1 MIASNATPDKNHL
14 STGTLSFSDLKN
26 EAEYRAKDTG
36 TSSQIKPTLVQIKK
50 KDPEGN
56 KIESLKVVQALHS
69 TPSIP
74 TVVQGSADS
83 TTKSAVAAGT
93 IDIRDNP
100 AQDISAL
107 SRDTANSLNELGK
120 IFDKAKIEEQ
130 QEPATVFGEE
140 AFRLV
145 HNLKDDGNGCKIAIH
160 IAIDGIM
167 CAITGS
173 GFASGAVG
181 AGLNEALI
189 RNLKGLDPDTAQI
202 VSGIIGAAA
211 AKAIGGSA
219 AAGASAAAAGTKWN
233 KYEKLPEIIDQL
245 SALNKSEDY
254 KKLGDGEYFIR
265 YAMVDGKKVAVAIDK
280 NGQVSDLE
288 VIRDG
293 GIDRMTLRGNP
304 LTKKGNVYVID
315 KMDHYGTSN
324 AQKTGEQAEFKW
336 GDFDGHITSPLTFS
350 DGFQKALADNSV
362 EMVDD
367 LYDMA
372 SHPVTTITDIATA
385 IGEILADPTQ
395 ASDTAKEKLNA
406 YLEKVK
412 DTAANGTSYERGELA
427 GDFVFNLALMI
438 GGGSVVI
445 RGGAKGLRVLSKM
458 GALTRV
464 TTRTAKIADR
474 TVTIGG
480 DVWKKGSFKRGDMI
494 DDALG
499 NNLGHSFAKID
510 KLENGVAVSI
520 KSIKLSDKTYE
531 TAKGIYNKLRRDV
544 DALDDFTIGTRKGID
559 VTLEDYS
566 SKKLEIAI
574 PDMKITAEQQRGLE
588 MVKEYAKEKGIEIT
602 ITVVK

>member
-1 MIASNATPDKNHL
+1 MTEDEKNKVYNTKGLAPNISMHVKGNASSRTTSAIA
-14 STGTLSFSDLKN
+14 
-26 EAEYRAKDTG
+26 E
-36 TSSQIKPTLVQIKK
+36 
-50 KDPEGN
+50 
-56 KIESLKVVQALHS
+56 
-69 TPSIP
+69 
-74 TVVQGSADS
+74 
-83 TTKSAVAAGT
+83 GT
-93 IDIRDNP
+93 IDIRENP
-100 AQDISAL
+100 TQDISAL
-107 SRDTANSLNELGK
+107 SRDTENALNELGR
-120 IFDKAKIEEQ
+120 IFDKKKIEEQ
-130 QEPATVFGEE
+130 QELAAVFGEE
-140 AFRLV
+140 AFRLA
-145 HNLKDDGNGCKIAIH
+145 HNMKDDGSGRKIIVHAAI
-160 IAIDGIM
+160 AGLM
-167 CAITGS
+167 SRITGA
-173 GFASGAVG
+173 GFTSGAVAG
-181 AGLNEALI
+181 ALNEALI
-189 RNLKGLDPDTAQI
+189 NSLKGLDPGTAQI
-202 VSGIIGAAA
+202 VSAIIGAAA
-211 AKAIGGSA
+211 AKVAGGSA
-219 AAGASAAAAGTKWN
+219 AAGASAAANGTKWN

-293 GIDRMTLRGNP
+293 GIDRMTLHGNP
-304 LTKKGNVYVID
+304 LTKKGDVYVID
-315 KMDHYGTSN
+315 KMDHYGTPN
-324 AQKTGEQAEFKW
+324 AQKTGNQAQFMW

-412 DTAANGTSYERGELA
+412 DTAVNGTSYERGELA

-499 NNLGHSFAKID
+499 NNLGHSFPKID
-510 KLENGVAVSI
+510 KLDNGVAVSI

-544 DALDDFTIGTRKGID
+544 DALDEFKEAADKKRNISPK
-559 VTLEDYS
+559 DYS
-566 SKKLEIAI
+566 AKKLEIAVQ
-574 PDMKITAEQQRGLE
+574 DMKITAEQQRGLE
-588 MVKEYAKEKGIEIT
+588 MVKEYAKEKGIEISIT
-602 ITVVK
+602 IVK

>member
-1 MIASNATPDKNHL
+1 
-14 STGTLSFSDLKN
+14 
-26 EAEYRAKDTG
+26 
-36 TSSQIKPTLVQIKK
+36 
-50 KDPEGN
+50 
-56 KIESLKVVQALHS
+56 
-69 TPSIP
+69 
-74 TVVQGSADS
+74 
-83 TTKSAVAAGT
+83 
-93 IDIRDNP
+93 
-100 AQDISAL
+100 
-107 SRDTANSLNELGK
+107 
-120 IFDKAKIEEQ
+120 
-130 QEPATVFGEE
+130 
-140 AFRLV
+140 
-145 HNLKDDGNGCKIAIH
+145 
-160 IAIDGIM
+160 
-167 CAITGS
+167 
-173 GFASGAVG
+173 
-181 AGLNEALI
+181 
-189 RNLKGLDPDTAQI
+189 
-202 VSGIIGAAA
+202 
-211 AKAIGGSA
+211 
-219 AAGASAAAAGTKWN
+219 
-233 KYEKLPEIIDQL
+233 
-245 SALNKSEDY
+245 
-254 KKLGDGEYFIR
+254 
-265 YAMVDGKKVAVAIDK
+265 MVDGKKVAVAIDK

-412 DTAANGTSYERGELA
+412 DTAVNGTSYERGELA
-427 GDFVFNLALMI
+427 GDFIFNLALMI